1 MEKSTERNIVRDK
14 RISIDI
20 WALKRSKLCWSLWTT
35 QTSCV
40 SRSCSTIR
48 RGRGHVKAGRT
59 TTDGACS
66 RSLTHTERENWR
78 RVCCCCV
85 FVCAYTLG
93 PVRPIVGW
101 HDREMVKTYKCPL
114 SFPFYT
120 PWHTHSHTHT
130 RVFFLSLF
138 YWVDWRG
145 EMMIVSHHQVSCRW
159 TQSHRRCPS
168 VTSSRYW
175 CVAVASWWWLTW
187 EIPCWAALSRV
198 LLDLFLLFLFL
209 VYIFLFPFIPK
220 QSLQSW
226 WNN

>member
-1 MEKSTERNIVRDK
+1 MGLVVALSHTQRER
-14 RISIDI
+14 
-20 WALKRSKLCWSLWTT
+20 KLAT
-35 QTSCV
+35 CV
-40 SRSCSTIR
+40 
-48 RGRGHVKAGRT
+48 
-59 TTDGACS
+59 
-66 RSLTHTERENWR
+66 LL
-78 RVCCCCV
+78 CV

-120 PWHTHSHTHT
+120 PWHTHSVT

-175 CVAVASWWWLTW
+175 CVAAVASPDGGSLGK
-187 EIPCWAALSRV
+187 
-198 LLDLFLLFLFL
+198 FL
-209 VYIFLFPFIPK
+209 VELLSPGFYWTFFFYFYFSFIFFFFLNWIEISP
-220 QSLQSW
+220 LLL
-226 WNN
+226 